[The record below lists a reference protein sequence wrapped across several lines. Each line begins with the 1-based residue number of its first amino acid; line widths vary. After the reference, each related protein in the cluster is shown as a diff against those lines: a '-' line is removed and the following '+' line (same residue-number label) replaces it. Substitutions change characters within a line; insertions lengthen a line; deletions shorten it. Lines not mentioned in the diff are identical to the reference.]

1 MKTPRIMLVAGEA
14 SGDQHAANLVQE
26 LRARVPEAI
35 CFGLGGEMMASSGV
49 EVVHNIVSHAV
60 IGIAEAVR
68 KLGDFFKILQEAGN
82 LLKHRHPDVLIL
94 TDLPDLNFRIAA
106 KAKALGIP
114 VIYYI
119 SPQVWAWRRG
129 RVKTLKRLVDKMIV
143 IFPFEEPIYQ
153 KAGVPVSFVGHPL
166 LDIVKTEVDPN
177 RARSRLLNGSSGP
190 LIAMVPGSRSQEIE
204 MLLPV
209 MAQAGLIL
217 LRRFPQIRFFL
228 PLAQTVSRCRVET
241 ILKES
246 GLEVEIV
253 TKEPYA
259 ARAAADLA
267 IVSSGTATLET
278 AILGIP
284 MLIGYRMH
292 ALSYFLAR
300 IFVKLPYFGLANLVA
315 GEKIAPEFL
324 QDDFNCQNIAEMAGH
339 LLTDSQAAERQ
350 RRSWVR
356 VRERLGGAGAAG
368 RAAEEVL
375 KLLRKEH

>member
-35 CFGLGGEMMASSGV
+35 CFGLGGEMMVSSGV
-49 EVVHNIVSHAV
+49 EVVHNLVSHAV

-177 RARSRLLNGSSGP
+177 QARSRLLNGSSGP

-204 MLLPV
+204 MLLPI

-253 TKEPYA
+253 TREPYA
-259 ARAAADLA
+259 ARAAADMA

-324 QDDFNCQNIAEMAGH
+324 QDDFNCQNIAEAAGH

>member
-35 CFGLGGEMMASSGV
+35 CFGLGGEMMVSSGV
-49 EVVHNIVSHAV
+49 EVVHNLVSHAV

>member
-1 MKTPRIMLVAGEA
+1 MNTPRIMLVAGEA
-14 SGDQHAANLVQE
+14 SGDQHAADLVRE
-26 LRARVPEAI
+26 LRSRVPEAI

-49 EVVHNIVSHAV
+49 EVVYNLVSHAV
-60 IGIAEAVR
+60 IGFAEAVR
-68 KLGDFFKILQEAGN
+68 KLGDFFKILQVAGN
-82 LLKHRHPDVLIL
+82 LLQQRHPDVLVL

-114 VIYYI
+114 VVYYI

-153 KAGVPVSFVGHPL
+153 KAGVPVAFVGHPL
-166 LDIVKTEVDPN
+166 LDIVKTESDPN
-177 RARSRLLNGSSGP
+177 QTRHRFLNGSAGP
-190 LIAMVPGSRSQEIE
+190 LIALVPGSRSQEIE
-204 MLLPV
+204 TMLPIML
-209 MAQAGLIL
+209 QAGLN
-217 LRRFPQIRFFL
+217 LRRKFNRIRFFL
-228 PLAQTVSRCRVET
+228 PLAKTVSRRRVET
-241 ILKES
+241 ILAES
-246 GLEVEIV
+246 GLAVEIV

-292 ALSYFLAR
+292 VLSYILAR

-324 QDDFNCQNIAEMAGH
+324 QNDFNSRTVAEAACR
-339 LLTDSQAAERQ
+339 LLTDSQAAENQ
-350 RRSWVR
+350 RRSWIR

-375 KLLRKEH
+375 KFVRKEH

>member
-49 EVVHNIVSHAV
+49 EVVHNLVSHAV

-177 RARSRLLNGSSGP
+177 QARSRLLNGSSGP
-190 LIAMVPGSRSQEIE
+190 LVAMVPGSRSQEIE
-204 MLLPV
+204 MLLPI

-253 TKEPYA
+253 TREPYA

-324 QDDFNCQNIAEMAGH
+324 QDDFNCQNIAETAGH

-356 VRERLGGAGAAG
+356 VREHLGGAGAAG

>member
-1 MKTPRIMLVAGEA
+1 MLVAGEA

-35 CFGLGGEMMASSGV
+35 CFGFGGEMMASSGV
-49 EVVHNIVSHAV
+49 EVVHNLVSHAV

-68 KLGDFFKILQEAGN
+68 KLGDFFKILQQAGN
-82 LLKHRHPDVLIL
+82 LLQQRHPDVLVL

-166 LDIVKTEVDPN
+166 LDIVKTEIDPKQ
-177 RARSRLLNGSSGP
+177 ARSRLLNGSSGP
-190 LIAMVPGSRSQEIE
+190 LIALVPGSRSQEIE
-204 MLLPV
+204 MLLSI
-209 MAQAGLIL
+209 MAQAGLT
-217 LRRFPQIRFFL
+217 LRHRFPEARFFL
-228 PLAQTVSRCRVET
+228 PLAKTISRRRVET
-241 ILKES
+241 ILAES
-246 GLEVEIV
+246 GLAVEIV

-267 IVSSGTATLET
+267 VVSSGTATLET
-278 AILGIP
+278 AILGVP

-324 QDDFNCQNIAEMAGH
+324 QDDFNCQNIAEAAGR

-350 RRSWVR
+350 RRSWVH

-375 KLLRKEH
+375 KVLRKDH